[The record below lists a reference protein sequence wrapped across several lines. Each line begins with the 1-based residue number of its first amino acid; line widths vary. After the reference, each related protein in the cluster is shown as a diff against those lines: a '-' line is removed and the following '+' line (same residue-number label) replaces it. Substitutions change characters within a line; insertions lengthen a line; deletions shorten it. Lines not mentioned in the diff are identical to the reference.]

1 MSNRC
6 WSGFLRRAKTAIVAA
21 SIVLM
26 AFEADANEAPTPR
39 GGIAE
44 IRITGTQPVFSGASF
59 GAVGAY
65 EILSGKAYGTLDP
78 RAPANAGL
86 TNLRYVPLNAEG
98 LINYSMDIAILRPV
112 NAGAGNGR
120 IFFEIINRGGPQSF
134 GILNKGSLTNPGNG
148 FLMKQGYA
156 IVLSGWQPEANPAT
170 AAYKA
175 YFPIATKGTQP
186 ITETVMEVYVPD
198 TPETGAGNTH
208 MVTSNVLNS
217 NLTYPPYPPAIAPV
231 SSPAG
236 ATLTVRQHYDDAR
249 IPLSISAVTFTSPT
263 RVAIDLTEGKS
274 KGMDAGAIYELVY
287 QAENPY
293 VGGVGFA
300 SVRDLISYLRN
311 QTVDSAGND
320 NPARP
325 NGMPI
330 AAAYGWGRSQ
340 SGRFLKQ
347 FIYAGFNEDLSG
359 RMVFDGGFALVSGAR
374 MTDHNVPFAQTSRW
388 IRQHEERDYAGTEF
402 PFTYQTVYDPR
413 TGKTDGILNRCSATR
428 TCPKIFHIDSD
439 YESWHGHI
447 SLVVTD
453 PEGHELRK
461 PEGFASGS
469 ERRLDSAVHD
479 NNGVALPDNV
489 RAYQLSGQAHGA
501 GNGTPSATPVTNCK
515 LASNPLDDSA
525 VDRALVVAMD
535 EWVTGGATPPASEYP
550 NLAAKTLQTLE
561 EQAAMWPTIPGF
573 PFNRRIAMAQVANY
587 GTVPPSYGATY
598 PIYVPKT
605 DPVIGNPRGG
615 VIGPDLAAPLG
626 TYMGRNFRAPG
637 HAEDELCAGNSGFI
651 PFAATKAARLA
662 SGDSRPSLEELYPG
676 GATQF
681 YAQRRAQIEALI
693 AKRLALPS
701 ELDSW
706 TNEVRFP

>member
-1 MSNRC
+1 MPNRC
-6 WSGFLRRAKTAIVAA
+6 WSGRSQLTKIAIVAA
-21 SIVLM
+21 PIILI
-26 AFEADANEAPTPR
+26 AFEGDANEAQTLR
-39 GGIAE
+39 GGITE
-44 IRITGTQPVFSGASF
+44 IRITSTQPAFGGASF
-59 GAVGAY
+59 GSVGAY
-65 EILSGKAYGTLDP
+65 EILSGKAYGTIDP
-78 RAPANAGL
+78 RAPANAAL
-86 TNLRYVPLNAEG
+86 TNLNLAPLDAEG
-98 LINYSMDIAILRPV
+98 LINYSMDVAILRPV

-120 IFFEIINRGGPQSF
+120 IFYEIINRGAPQSF

-148 FLMKQGYA
+148 FLMKQGYE

-170 AAYKA
+170 ATYKA
-175 YFPIATKGTQP
+175 YFPIATNGTQP
-186 ITETVMEVYVPD
+186 ITNTMMEVYIPD
-198 TPETGAGNTH
+198 TPETGAGNTQ
-208 MVTSNVLNS
+208 TITGNILNS
-217 NLTYPPYPPAIAPV
+217 NLTYPPYPPVIAPV
-231 SSPAG
+231 SSPVG

-263 RVAIDLTEGKS
+263 RVAIDLTEGIR

-300 SVRDLISYLRN
+300 SARDLISYLRH
-311 QTVDSAGND
+311 QTVDSAGNA

-340 SGRFLKQ
+340 SGRFLKE
-347 FIYAGFNEDLSG
+347 FIYKGFNEDLGG
-359 RMVFDGGFALVSGAR
+359 RMVFDGAFALVSGAR
-374 MTDHNVPFAQTSRW
+374 MTDHNLPFAQTSRW
-388 IRQHEERDYAGTEF
+388 IRQHEERDYPGTGF
-402 PFTYQTVYDPR
+402 PFTYQTVYDSL
-413 TGKTDGILNRCSATR
+413 TGKSDGLLKRCSATR

-453 PEGHELRK
+453 TAG
-461 PEGFASGS
+461 
-469 ERRLDSAVHD
+469 HD
-479 NNGVALPDNV
+479 NVIALPDNV

-535 EWVTGGATPPASEYP
+535 EWVTKGAPPPASEYP
-550 NLAAKTLQTLE
+550 SLAAKTLQTVE
-561 EQAAMWPTIPGF
+561 EEAAIWPTIPGF
-573 PFNRRIAMAQVANY
+573 PFNRRIAMAQVVNY
-587 GTVPPSYGATY
+587 SMVPPTYGATY

-605 DPVIGNPRGG
+605 DPVTGNPGGG

-626 TYMGRNFRAPG
+626 TYMGRNFRATG
-637 HAEDELCAGNSGFI
+637 HAEDALCAGNSGFI
-651 PFAATKAARLA
+651 PFAGTKAARLA

-676 GATQF
+676 GAIEF
-681 YAQRRAQIEALI
+681 YARRRAQIEALI
-693 AKRLALPS
+693 ARQLALSS

-706 TNEVRFP
+706 TNEVRFQ